1 MNIVEL
7 HEMIDG
13 GLQEQFGK
21 SFEKVIENLQDP
33 NTPYKNARKI
43 TIELKFTQNERRN
56 DVKCSV
62 SVKETLAPR
71 ETLETA
77 FAVGKDLK
85 TGELY
90 AEEYGKQIRGQMHID
105 DMPDFDEETG
115 EIHEEQP
122 LKPQVSEVVDF
133 RKAR

>member
-13 GLQEQFGK
+13 GLQEQFGE
-21 SFEKVIENLQDP
+21 SFKEVIENMQDP
-33 NTPYKNARKI
+33 NTPFKPARKI
-43 TIELKFTQNERRN
+43 NIELKFTQNEKRN
-56 DVKCSV
+56 NVKCSV
-62 SVKETLAPR
+62 SVKKTLAPR

-85 TGELY
+85 TGEIY
-90 AEEYGKQIRGQMHID
+90 AEEYGKQIKGQMHID

-115 EIHEEQP
+115 EIHDEQSA
-122 LKPQVSEVVDF
+122 KPQVSEVVDF